1 MIYNNIFLIG
11 SCGYEIITPIDWKNE
26 SRQTFPIIAEKI
38 TEYEGIKIC
47 YRILIYDTS
56 FNIHFES
63 VSILGHKCGYVIPS
77 HYQQL
82 YQLLKG
88 NIIGSTIEQFESY
101 AQNNITNNLNYYN
114 YDINNIKLFT
124 ADTYEGMKLF
134 RESLIASKN
143 LRQSLIERNKPIDD
157 RISNTTND
165 RIEEEKLIEDINRHI
180 DKIFENSSG
189 FENFKTTVSDISEN
203 EIKVDLKKQPLTN
216 DLNVL
221 ENPYEI
227 RQVDDINNIDDN
239 IKVLCVYKD
248 LNENVYD
255 FIINISIKEN
265 NNYHFFAYQP
275 SSRSYRT
282 WIKENK
288 KAYYKIYNS
297 YGNQ

>member
-1 MIYNNIFLIG
+1 MIYDNIFLIG

-26 SRQTFPIIAEKI
+26 SRQVYPIIARKI
-38 TEYEGIKIC
+38 TEYEGIKVC
-47 YRILIYDTS
+47 YQILIYGTS

-88 NIIGSTIEQFESY
+88 NIIGSTIEQCESY
-101 AQNNITNNLNYYN
+101 AQNNITKNLDYYN

-239 IKVLCVYKD
+239 IKKMLDAGV
-248 LNENVYD
+248 
-255 FIINISIKEN
+255 IIYSAKHNSKYI
-265 NNYHFFAYQP
+265 YQGDNKWKP
-275 SSRSYRT
+275 LR
-282 WIKENK
+282 KENK
-288 KAYYKIYNS
+288 NKDKLLNIDREKTWKRI
-297 YGNQ
+297 

>member
-1 MIYNNIFLIG
+1 MIYDNIFLIG

-26 SRQTFPIIAEKI
+26 SRQVYPIIARKI
-38 TEYEGIKIC
+38 TEYEGIKVC
-47 YRILIYDTS
+47 YQILIYDTS
-56 FNIHFES
+56 FNIHFEL

-227 RQVDDINNIDDN
+227 RQVDDINNIDNN
-239 IKVLCVYKD
+239 IKKMLDAGVIMYSVKHNSKYVYQG
-248 LNENVYD
+248 
-255 FIINISIKEN
+255 N
-265 NNYHFFAYQP
+265 NKWKP
-275 SSRSYRT
+275 LR
-282 WIKENK
+282 KENK
-288 KAYYKIYNS
+288 NKDKLLNIDREKTWKRI
-297 YGNQ
+297 

>member
-1 MIYNNIFLIG
+1 MFYDKIFLIG

-26 SRQTFPIIAEKI
+26 SRQTFPIIVEKI
-38 TEYEGIKIC
+38 TEYEGIKVC

-82 YQLLKG
+82 QG
-88 NIIGSTIEQFESY
+88 NIDSIIEQFELHTR
-101 AQNNITNNLNYYN
+101 NNIINNLNYYN

-165 RIEEEKLIEDINRHI
+165 RIEEQKLIDDINRHI
-180 DKIFENSSG
+180 DKIFETSSG
-189 FENFKTTVSDISEN
+189 FENFNPTVSVISEN
-203 EIKVDLKKQPLTN
+203 EIKVDSKKQPLTN

-227 RQVDDINNIDDN
+227 RQVDDINNIDEN
-239 IKVLCVYKD
+239 IKKMLYAGLIFYSVKHNSKYVCQG
-248 LNENVYD
+248 
-255 FIINISIKEN
+255 N
-265 NNYHFFAYQP
+265 NKWKP
-275 SSRSYRT
+275 LR
-282 WIKENK
+282 KENK
-288 KAYYKIYNS
+288 DKLLNVDREKTWKRI
-297 YGNQ
+297 